1 MQLPGNVEL
10 VEFLVQRHVEAEQ
23 HRIAQ
28 RTLAATTLQRLF
40 RCGRIGPLWYRRIG
54 RRANYIPRTVEH
66 EVWLTYMYSMAF
78 ST

>member
-1 MQLPGNVEL
+1 MNMQLHGNIEL
-10 VEFLVQRHVEAEQ
+10 VECACTECVCTAEQ

-54 RRANYIPRTVEH
+54 RRANYVPRIVEH
-66 EVWLTYMYSMAF
+66 EVWLTYM
-78 ST
+78 